1 VILCDRAKRRNGG
14 NFMTSASK
22 RIATLSSIAILLLL
36 SACSTT
42 TQTTSGKD
50 YLAAIPVSAQP
61 RDDID
66 YKVRQ
71 VAEIE
76 PILRFPARI
85 GIARVGLE
93 HGRPALVPTSSDEAS
108 AWAGLADDLGPDYG
122 ELVPVSPLIAAL
134 VAPPIKP
141 DYDRFDAIHN
151 AVDMIRV
158 TAARQHL
165 DAVLIYEVD
174 ATADSKN
181 NPLSIADWTLIGA
194 FVLPSQNVKAQ
205 GVAQALLLDVRNGY
219 PYGTI
224 TATADD
230 KTIAARFA
238 SHEAERTL
246 SKQVETAAVQNLVH
260 EARGMMRQLK
270 TKLTALDK
278 ARTP

>member
-1 VILCDRAKRRNGG
+1 MR
-14 NFMTSASK
+14 SAPT
-22 RIATLSSIAILLLL
+22 RIASFGSIAILLLL
-36 SACSTT
+36 SACNTT

-61 RDDID
+61 RDDVD
-66 YKVRQ
+66 WKVRE
-71 VAEIE
+71 AADIE

-85 GIARVGLE
+85 GIAHVGLDG
-93 HGRPALVPTSSDEAS
+93 GRPTLLPTSSDEAK
-108 AWAGLADDLGPDYG
+108 AWADLADDLGPDYG
-122 ELVPVSPLIAAL
+122 ELVPISPLIAAI
-134 VAPPIKP
+134 VASPRQPT
-141 DYDRFDAIHN
+141 YNRFDAIHN

-224 TATADD
+224 TASADD
-230 KTIAARFA
+230 KTVAARFA
-238 SHEAERTL
+238 THEAEQTL
-246 SKQVETAAVQNLVH
+246 SKRVETAAVQNLVH
-260 EARGMMRQLK
+260 EARGMMRQLR

-278 ARTP
+278 PK